1 LIAFLLKG
9 GMVMIPIALL
19 SVIALAL
26 IAERAAFFLR
36 IRERRDGLHLRIL
49 ELVRSGR
56 NPAALNELKR
66 TRAPEA
72 LVLLAG
78 LTARA
83 EGQPA
88 ETVSQRMQSQALK
101 NTAELERNVA
111 YLSSIANLST
121 LLGLLGTVTGM
132 LRAFLNLRVSGISD
146 PARLAGGISEALI
159 TTVGGLCVA
168 IPCLFAFHLF
178 RQRVNRALSRMEI
191 ASAELLSLFAREK
204 QPRLKP

>member
-9 GMVMIPIALL
+9 GVVMIPIALL

-26 IAERAAFFLR
+26 MAERAVYFLG
-36 IRERRDGLHLRIL
+36 IRERGEGLHVRIL
-49 ELVRSGR
+49 ELVRTGN
-56 NPAALNELKR
+56 NPAALDELKR

-72 LVLLAG
+72 QVLLAG
-78 LTARA
+78 LKARA
-83 EGQPA
+83 EGQA
-88 ETVSQRMQSQALK
+88 SETVNLRMQAQALK

-111 YLSSIANLST
+111 FLSSIASLST

-132 LRAFLNLRVSGISD
+132 LRAFLNLRISGISD

-168 IPCLFAFHLF
+168 IPCLLAFHVF

-204 QPRLKP
+204 QLRVKP

>member
-26 IAERAAFFLR
+26 IAERVAFFLR

>member
-9 GMVMIPIALL
+9 GVVMIPIALL

-26 IAERAAFFLR
+26 MAERAVYFLG
-36 IRERRDGLHLRIL
+36 IRERGEGLHVRIL
-49 ELVRSGR
+49 ELVRTGN
-56 NPAALNELKR
+56 NPAALDELKR

-72 LVLLAG
+72 QVLLAG
-78 LTARA
+78 LKARA
-83 EGQPA
+83 EGQA
-88 ETVSQRMQSQALK
+88 SETVNLRMQAQALK

-111 YLSSIANLST
+111 FLSSIASLST

-132 LRAFLNLRVSGISD
+132 LRAFLNLRISGISD

-168 IPCLFAFHLF
+168 IPCLLAFHVF

-204 QPRLKP
+204 QLRLKP

>member
-1 LIAFLLKG
+1 
-9 GMVMIPIALL
+9 
-19 SVIALAL
+19 VIALAL

>member
-9 GMVMIPIALL
+9 GVVMIPIALL
-19 SVIALAL
+19 SIIALAL
-26 IAERAAFFLR
+26 IAERVAFFLG
-36 IRERRDGLHLRIL
+36 IRERGDGLSLRIL
-49 ELVRSGR
+49 ELVRTG
-56 NPAALNELKR
+56 NAAAALDELER
-66 TRAPEA
+66 TRTPEA
-72 LVLLAG
+72 QVLLAG

-83 EGQPA
+83 EGQAA
-88 ETVSQRMQSQALK
+88 ETVSLRMQAQALK

-111 YLSSIANLST
+111 FLSSIASLST

-132 LRAFLNLRVSGISD
+132 LRAFLNLRISGISD

-168 IPCLFAFHLF
+168 IPCLLAFHVF

-204 QPRLKP
+204 QRRIKL